1 MHKNRIEGFVPFILM
16 IDKKMYQY
24 LKPFPFCYS
33 YSKGETIYD
42 QLKKLGSSLDWDR
55 ACFTLD
61 KVTQNCDIWTQNSSY
76 GLWDICRCIHMKYL
90 LFFVR
95 ICQRQWLR
103 PLSNFMMRDWSTEK
117 TKWSIGLASY
127 SLWFQILRWINSY
140 YYSVVHVNQWLV
152 ERLFKFQG

>member
-1 MHKNRIEGFVPFILM
+1 MFLSFLWSINRCTNIG
-16 IDKKMYQY
+16 KK
-24 LKPFPFCYS
+24 KPTFSFFYS

-42 QLKKLGSSLDWDR
+42 QLKKLGSSLDWNR

-61 KVTQNCDIWTQNSSY
+61 KVAQNFDIWTQNSFY
-76 GLWDICRCIHMKYL
+76 GLWDICRCIHIKYL

-95 ICQRQWLR
+95 ICLRQWLR

-117 TKWSIGLASY
+117 TKWSIGLASC

-140 YYSVVHVNQWLV
+140 YYSAS
-152 ERLFKFQG
+152 KF